1 VRPLFAAILLLAPVF
16 DCLAQ
21 PQFEA
26 ASIKPSAVAR
36 AGAEGGGRED
46 ISHSPVT
53 LTMRNVRLIG
63 CILWAYDLKLSQLSG
78 PPAMLDERYDIQ
90 AKAASASTPPQLR
103 LMMRALLADRF
114 QLAMHSA
121 QKEMAV
127 YELVLGK
134 NWKKP
139 AESQPNL
146 SSRLSIANGS
156 FVFQHA
162 SMPWFAEKLS
172 DFAGMDRPVVDRTG
186 VTGDFDFTLKTA
198 ATVVLQRDIDALF
211 SIVQEQLGLRIVP
224 RRNTVEV
231 WVVDRVERPTAN

>member
-1 VRPLFAAILLLAPVF
+1 MTRLVCLALLLAV
-16 DCLAQ
+16 AT
-21 PQFEA
+21 A
-26 ASIKPSAVAR
+26 AHAEGVK
-36 AGAEGGGRED
+36 AGAFAQD
-46 ISHSPVT
+46 VTPTKFPISVNGN
-53 LTMRNVRLIG
+53 M
-63 CILWAYDLKLSQLSG
+63 A
-78 PPAMLDERYDIQ
+78 DIQ
-90 AKAASASTPPQLR
+90 AKAASASNLPQLR

-134 NWKKP
+134 NWRKP
-139 AESQPNL
+139 AESQANL
-146 SSRLSIANGS
+146 PPRLSIANGN

-211 SIVQEQLGLRIVP
+211 SIVQEQLFLRIVP